1 MCVFLRID
9 SAQNERVLFY
19 KEALYSLSTKI
30 TWISFESHKN
40 EGKAFRLKSTCP
52 PVLNDLD

>member
-1 MCVFLRID
+1 MCIFLKVD
-9 SAQNERVLFY
+9 SAQNESLFY

-40 EGKAFRLKSTCP
+40 EGKAFRLKGTCP
-52 PVLNDLD
+52 PGLNNLG